1 MWTCVGRP
9 FTGVHVLRAHVPGP
23 PRPLL
28 SGGQGREGLQG
39 NSETV
44 TGRRYVSDDYNV
56 YSLRD
61 HAVVSPVNLNE
72 SPLPEGGAG
81 SLQEGNKGR
90 EQEFG
95 RGEVLSGVG
104 PVGEGTYTGICS
116 LMTTLRTHS
125 QRQRHGCF
133 VDLFNLFHKHD
144 TIH

>member
-28 SGGQGREGLQG
+28 SGGQGREGLQLAQ
-39 NSETV
+39 ELRP
-44 TGRRYVSDDYNV
+44 GRRYVSDDYNV

-104 PVGEGTYTGICS
+104 PVGEGTYTE
-116 LMTTLRTHS
+116 
-125 QRQRHGCF
+125 F
-133 VDLFNLFHKHD
+133 VA
-144 TIH
+144 

>member
-1 MWTCVGRP
+1 
-9 FTGVHVLRAHVPGP
+9 
-23 PRPLL
+23 
-28 SGGQGREGLQG
+28 
-39 NSETV
+39 
-44 TGRRYVSDDYNV
+44 VSDDYNV

-104 PVGEGTYTGICS
+104 PV
-116 LMTTLRTHS
+116 
-125 QRQRHGCF
+125 
-133 VDLFNLFHKHD
+133 
-144 TIH
+144 